1 MVDILDTRTGFSTS
15 SVDDAAVKRLKA
27 SLRGRLI
34 LPEDNA
40 YGTARKVWNA
50 EVNKY
55 PALIARTAGPDD
67 VLRAVKFARH
77 YDLPLSVRGGGHN
90 PSGIAIADG
99 GVVIDLSR
107 MRKINVLPDKRIAIA
122 EGGATWGELDRATQA
137 HGLAITGTD
146 ISTVGIGGSTLG
158 GGQGWLGRKI
168 GLAIDNL
175 LSVDM
180 VTADGQFIRASEDEN
195 ADLFWAVRGAGSNF
209 GVVTS
214 LKYRLNP
221 VGPTVIGGIVIHPMS
236 RAREVLRFYRE
247 FTHTAP
253 EELTTA
259 VMLMTSPDGQPV
271 IGIGVNYA
279 GDLGAGLAEVEPLR
293 RFGPPLADLI
303 APMPYI
309 QVQTGTDGHAPFGLH
324 SYWKAGLLDALSD
337 DLIDRLVEKFEAMPS
352 PYSIGFLWHLGGAI
366 SRVAPEATAY
376 YHRNAQY
383 HSRIISVWADPAEAQ
398 KNIQWGQETFAA
410 VKGHFNSRVYVNHMD
425 HDDTNEE
432 RVRAAYGANYE
443 RLVALKNRYDPT
455 NMFSSNFNIRPTL

>member
-1 MVDILDTRTGFSTS
+1 MVDILDTRIGFSTFG
-15 SVDDAAVKRLKA
+15 VDNAAVKKLKA
-27 SLRGRLI
+27 SLRGQLI

-50 EVNKY
+50 EVDKY
-55 PALIARTAGPDD
+55 PALIARTTGPDD
-67 VLRAVKFARH
+67 VLRTVDFANR

-90 PSGIAIADG
+90 PSGAAVVNG

-107 MRKINVLPDKRIAIA
+107 MRQVNVISNKRIAIA

-137 HGLAITGTD
+137 HGLAATGTD

-175 LSVDM
+175 LSVDI
-180 VTADGQFIRASEDEN
+180 VTADGQLLRASEDEN

-214 LKYRLNP
+214 LKYRLHP
-221 VGPTVIGGIVIHPMS
+221 VGPTVIGGLVIHPMS
-236 RAREVLRFYRE
+236 RAKEVLRFYRE
-247 FTHTAP
+247 FTSTAS
-253 EELTTA
+253 EELTTVA
-259 VMLMTSPDGQPV
+259 IFMTLPDGQP
-271 IGIGVNYA
+271 IIAIGVNYA
-279 GDLGAGLAEVEPLR
+279 GDLGTGLAEVMPLR
-293 RFGPPLADLI
+293 RFGSPVADLI
-303 APMPYI
+303 GPMPYL
-309 QVQTGTDGHAPFGLH
+309 QVQTGSDEHAPFGLH
-324 SYWKAGLLDALSD
+324 SYWKAGLLDEMSEDFIEALT
-337 DLIDRLVEKFEAMPS
+337 EKFASMPS

-366 SRVAPEATAY
+366 SRVAPDATAY

-410 VKGHFNSRVYVNHMD
+410 VKRHFNGKVYVNHMD

-432 RVRAAYGANYE
+432 RVREAYGANYE
-443 RLVALKNRYDPT
+443 RLVSLKSRYDST
-455 NMFSSNFNIRPTL
+455 NLFSSNFNIRPTL